1 MSQHLDSLQIGDT
14 IDMRGPVGEFE
25 YVANGQFLI
34 DGEECSATR
43 FNMIAGGTGITP
55 AMQVAAE
62 ILRHPEDSTQISL
75 IFACREEGDLLMR
88 STLDAWAEKFPDK
101 FKVEYILS
109 DGWPKD
115 WKYSTGFVNKELFE
129 KKLYP
134 SGDDV
139 YNLMC
144 GPPIM
149 LDKGC
154 TPNLVALGH
163 SKQRIFAF

>member
-88 STLDAWAEKFPDK
+88 STLDEWAEKFPDK

-115 WKYSTGFVNKELFE
+115 WKYSTGFVNKDLFQE
-129 KKLYP
+129 HLYEN
-134 SGDDV
+134 GDDV

-154 TPNLVALGH
+154 TPNLCALGH
-163 SKQRIFAF
+163 DKDKIFSF